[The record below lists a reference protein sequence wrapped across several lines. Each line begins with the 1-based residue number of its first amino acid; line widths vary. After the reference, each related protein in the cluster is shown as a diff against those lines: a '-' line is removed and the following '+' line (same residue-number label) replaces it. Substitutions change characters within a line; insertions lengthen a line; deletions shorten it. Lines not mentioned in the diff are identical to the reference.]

1 MGAYNK
7 NTLIAPMEI
16 SGTLKKIDFTFWFSK
31 WLLPNIPFGSTII
44 LDNASIHDK
53 KELARLAKEAGCE
66 IIFLPPYSPQY
77 SENSALPGLKSGA
90 SAFEAFSTNL
100 KRETFTILVIGC

>member
-1 MGAYNK
+1 
-7 NTLIAPMEI
+7 MEI

-77 SENSALPGLKSGA
+77 NKIETLWANLKNALRNLMTNYELK
-90 SAFEAFSTNL
+90 FREAFDSL
-100 KRETFTILVIGC
+100 IIKYSSFEQETSKYL